1 MRRRSDLARGHGV
14 TLVELI
20 LAILLLNVIILTG
33 LSMEM
38 AVRRV
43 LLSTDY
49 EGQLSSE
56 AGSVVTMVTKK
67 INLAIGTATAPF
79 MSTVVTGVF
88 TTYAF
93 QMDTNN
99 NGIWEPGIDQTRG
112 FRYYTSGVNQYR
124 VYLMRNGVEVM
135 LLTNRSMNF
144 AIVPN
149 FTDGSA
155 NVTVTLRRDPANA
168 INLTNPEAT
177 LVSFGQVRAASLN

>member
-124 VYLMRNGVEVM
+124 VYLMRNGVEVRERHGD
-135 LLTNRSMNF
+135 LKARPGECHQSDQSRS
-144 AIVPN
+144 
-149 FTDGSA
+149 
-155 NVTVTLRRDPANA
+155 DPRFFRSGARCLA
-168 INLTNPEAT
+168 QLIPLDP
-177 LVSFGQVRAASLN
+177 